1 MREQFGKL
9 GDGLGHVEAAQGSH
23 ERMGSIKLHH
33 IRNGT
38 RTCIIS

>member
-23 ERMGSIKLHH
+23 ERMGSVKLHN
-33 IRNGT
+33 IKDGT
-38 RTCIIS
+38 QICIIS